1 MVIKHVWGGGRC
13 VFVCLDACVARREQM
28 VETQQTVG
36 EHHTEGEGNKK
47 KKKRRKKR
55 GPSCT
60 STQFLSA
67 KKLHTREHPE

>member
-36 EHHTEGEGNKK
+36 EHHTDGEGKK
-47 KKKRRKKR
+47 KKKR
-55 GPSCT
+55 PVLHIYSVPLC
-60 STQFLSA
+60 Q
-67 KKLHTREHPE
+67 KLHTREHPE

>member
-36 EHHTEGEGNKK
+36 EHHTDGEGKK
-47 KKKRRKKR
+47 KKKEKKR
-55 GPSCT
+55 PVLHIYSVPLC
-60 STQFLSA
+60 Q
-67 KKLHTREHPE
+67 KLHT

>member
-36 EHHTEGEGNKK
+36 EHHTDGEGKKK
-47 KKKRRKKR
+47 KKKRETR
-55 GPSCT
+55 PAHL
-60 STQFLSA
+60 LSSSLPKTA
-67 KKLHTREHPE
+67 HSRAP